1 MSYEIETEP
10 PTPAEFVSL
19 RRAAGL
25 NPHTEAAARR
35 GLGNELFAVTVRDG
49 ERAVGMGRIVGDG
62 ATVYQ
67 IVDIAVH
74 PNRQGEGLGRRVMEE
89 LLAYLDENAPE
100 TAYVNLIA
108 NVPEFY
114 ERFGF
119 EACAPELVGM
129 DRQG

>member
-1 MSYEIETEP
+1 MTYETETEP

-19 RRAAGL
+19 REAAGL
-25 NPHTEAAARR
+25 GSRTEAAARR
-35 GLGNELFAVTVRDG
+35 GLGNELFAITVRKG
-49 ERAVGMGRIVGDG
+49 TQAVAMGRIVGDG

-74 PNRQGEGLGRRVMEE
+74 PDQQGDGLGRRVMEE

-100 TAYVNLIA
+100 SAYVNLIA

-119 EACAPELVGM
+119 ERCAPELIGM

>member
-1 MSYEIETEP
+1 MTYEIETEP
-10 PTPAEFVSL
+10 PTPEEFVSL
-19 RRAAGL
+19 REAAGL
-25 NPHTEAAARR
+25 GSRTEAAARR
-35 GLGNELFAVTVRDG
+35 GLGNELFAVTIREETRTV
-49 ERAVGMGRIVGDG
+49 AMGRIVGDG

-67 IVDIAVH
+67 LVDVAVH
-74 PNRQGEGLGRRVMEE
+74 PDQQGEGLGRRLMEE

-114 ERFGF
+114 EQFGF

-129 DRQG
+129 DRR

>member
-25 NPHTEAAARR
+25 NPHTEAAAER
-35 GLGNELFAVTVRDG
+35 GLGDELFAVTIRDG
-49 ERAVGMGRIVGDG
+49 SEAVAMGRIVGDG

-74 PNRQGEGLGRRVMEE
+74 PDQQGEGLGRRLMEE
-89 LLAYLDENAPE
+89 LLAYLDEHAPE

-119 EACAPELVGM
+119 EVCAPELVGM
-129 DRQG
+129 DRR

>member
-1 MSYEIETEP
+1 MIYEIETDP
-10 PTPAEFVSL
+10 PSPEEFVSL
-19 RRAAGL
+19 RGAAGL
-25 NPHTEAAARR
+25 NAHTVEAARH

-49 ERAVGMGRIVGDG
+49 EEAVAMGRVVGDG
-62 ATVYQ
+62 ATVYHV
-67 IVDIAVH
+67 VDIAVH
-74 PNRQGEGLGRRVMEE
+74 PDHQGEGLGRRLMEE

-119 EACAPELVGM
+119 EACTPELVGM